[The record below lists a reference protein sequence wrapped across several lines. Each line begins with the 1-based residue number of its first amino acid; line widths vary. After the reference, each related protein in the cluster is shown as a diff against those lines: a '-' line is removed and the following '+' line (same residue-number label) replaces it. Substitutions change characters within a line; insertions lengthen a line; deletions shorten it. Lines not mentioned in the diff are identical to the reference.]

1 MTTARIALVAT
12 LLGTMLALSPA
23 ATRADDATAIPTDEA
38 GRGHVGDADLTHAAD
53 APATTHADD
62 CRPHLAEWSLL
73 LAGGVNPSN
82 VIQYLALHA
91 DFHFHLWDGAD
102 RWFTDHNMTA
112 RWIVEPWIAFVDDQ
126 HGIHKT
132 ESFEVGVS
140 PLFGRL
146 TFADW
151 KVRPFIEGGEGIMYT
166 DLRKQRFGTPFN
178 FSSQFGAGLEYQFRR
193 DLTFTFAVRIR
204 HMSNAGLA
212 SSNPGVNTYFGLVG
226 LTFR

>member
-1 MTTARIALVAT
+1 MSMARIALVAT
-12 LLGTMLALSPA
+12 LLGTMLALSSA
-23 ATRADDATAIPTDEA
+23 VTRADDVFAVTGTE
-38 GRGHVGDADLTHAAD
+38 D
-53 APATTHADD
+53 APTPSRGD

-82 VIQYLALHA
+82 VIQYLALHGDLA
-91 DFHFHLWDGAD
+91 FPFWESAD
-102 RWFTDHNMTA
+102 RWFTKHNMTG

-132 ESFEVGVS
+132 ESFEIGVS

-146 TFADW
+146 TFGDW
-151 KVRPFIEGGEGIMYT
+151 TVRPFIEGGEGIMYT
-166 DLRKQRFGTPFN
+166 DLRKQRFGTRVN
-178 FSSQFGAGLEYQFRR
+178 FSSQGGAGLEYQFRP
-193 DLTFTFAVRIR
+193 DLTFTFAARIR

-212 SSNPGVNTYFGLVG
+212 STNPGINTLFGLVG